1 MIIKYFITSSRTIHQ
16 YEICTFWQFFSRTLQ
31 YFSWTLQVFSG
42 RLQVFSGSL
51 QVFSRRLQVFS
62 RRLQVFSGS
71 LQVFFRIPT
80 GFYPGFLQVFISI
93 SPGVNL
99 CAKTDKIQLK
109 SRRIPEPIL
118 YCNMYSFSTGIL
130 Q

>member
-1 MIIKYFITSSRTIHQ
+1 MQCVSVF
-16 YEICTFWQFFSRTLQ
+16 LQ
-31 YFSWTLQVFSG
+31 DTTVF
-42 RLQVFSGSL
+42 LL
-51 QVFSRRLQVFS
+51 D
-62 RRLQVFSGS
+62 
-71 LQVFFRIPT
+71 PT
-80 GFYPGFLQVFISI
+80 GFLRETTGFLREPTGFLQETTGFLQETTGFLREPTGFLQVKAPGFLQVFISI

-118 YCNMYSFSTGIL
+118 YCNFYSFSTGIL